1 MKTLVIKGHPT
12 RGKEVIETLEML
24 GGKNEGGLN
33 GKSRGF
39 YFIGCNNNI
48 DIISI
53 SQTNFMIFDLEEFL
67 EKYPYKVG
75 DMVQYKGSTSCRS
88 IYRIEKMLWKNN
100 QINYVVYNPW
110 QEYDKCTITTEYLRP
125 YKEELR
131 QERRYPE
138 LRMDP
143 SDDDK
148 LATEVVIGNDK
159 ILPPKGYLIGKIT
172 DVDNGMLVEFVRKQS
187 QYPKTYEECS
197 KILQTSCTRVSAPGY
212 RECQISLFQE
222 LLICRDAY
230 WKIIGEE
237 RGLSGSWNPDLTNVK
252 QNKYAITNVCNK
264 IQFELYGTYNGV
276 LVFPTEEMRDIFFEN
291 FKNLIEKCKEFL

>member
-48 DIISI
+48 DIISL

-75 DMVQYKGSTSCRS
+75 DMVQYKGPTSCRS

-110 QEYDKCTITTEYLRP
+110 QEYDKCIITAEYLQP
-125 YKEELR
+125 YEE
-131 QERRYPE
+131 ENYTE
-138 LRMDP
+138 IYTDNAIN
-143 SDDDK
+143 DDSKTDIIINGEN
-148 LATEVVIGNDK
+148 LIAPN
-159 ILPPKGYLIGKIT
+159 GYTIENVTRNNNRLI
-172 DVDNGMLVEFVRKQS
+172 VEYIKNKP
-187 QYPKTYEECS
+187 QYPKTYKECCDVLG
-197 KILQTSCTRVSAPGY
+197 IGTMDNDAQGY
-212 RECQISLFQE
+212 KADDIIRFQE
-222 LLICRDAY
+222 LLIARDTY
-230 WKIIGEE
+230 WKIAGEE
-237 RGLSGSWNPDLTNVK
+237 LGLSEPWKPNFGENFI
-252 QNKYAITNVCNK
+252 YAISA
-264 IQFELYGTYNGV
+264 FYGTIQKTMVTGGRGI
-276 LVFPTEEMRDIFFEN
+276 LLFPTEEMRDAFYEN